1 MEGTSEAHQKT
12 SPQTTSESTVKRTP
26 VPRYYRVTNTGS
38 REVGVI
44 IGVDRWSS
52 DYDKEFRETLLFHK
66 ELVETV
72 LEKRNVQLTP
82 HEKERK
88 LTDKMNTILK
98 RLGIEKKNLFSEDY
112 ELVSPKRFLR
122 LGVQFVP
129 EGAVFCIDVDVMGE
143 ESIKYLDS
151 LNILQES

>member
-1 MEGTSEAHQKT
+1 MEDTTEAHQKT
-12 SPQTTSESTVKRTP
+12 SPQTTSEGTVKRTP
-26 VPRYYRVTNTGS
+26 VPRYYRETETG

-44 IGVDRWSS
+44 IGVDQWSS
-52 DYDKEFRETLLFHK
+52 YYDEEFREQLLFHK
-66 ELVETV
+66 DLVETV
-72 LEKRNVQLTP
+72 LEKRNVQPTP
-82 HEKERK
+82 HEKERI

-122 LGVQFVP
+122 LWVQFVP
-129 EGAVFCIDVDVMGE
+129 EGAVFCIDVDAMGE